1 MNKKVVLFVTT
12 LLCIVC
18 TAIVLNHVR
27 ENRRLGP
34 PGVLTSPTQDP
45 NRLKVDLPERV
56 LNYSSEWVETEK
68 LVLDFLPK
76 DTSFGQR
83 RYTAPDGFQTL
94 INVVLMGTD
103 RTSHHRPEF
112 CLTGSGWDIDSSGSQ
127 TTSIPM
133 ERPRA
138 YDLPVMKL
146 VTTKQI
152 MQNGQPVVGRG
163 IYVYWYVADHAYTA
177 SHNQK
182 VWLMA
187 KEILRTGVLPRWAYI
202 TCFSVCAPGQEEAT
216 YERMK
221 KFIAAAVPE
230 FQLVPKVEQTLAVR
244 Q

>member
-112 CLTGSGWDIDSSGSQ
+112 CLTGSGWALIRVV
-127 TTSIPM
+127 P
-133 ERPRA
+133 RPLAFRWR
-138 YDLPVMKL
+138 
-146 VTTKQI
+146 
-152 MQNGQPVVGRG
+152 GRG
-163 IYVYWYVADHAYTA
+163 
-177 SHNQK
+177 K
-182 VWLMA
+182 
-187 KEILRTGVLPRWAYI
+187 
-202 TCFSVCAPGQEEAT
+202 
-216 YERMK
+216 
-221 KFIAAAVPE
+221 
-230 FQLVPKVEQTLAVR
+230 
-244 Q
+244 

>member
-1 MNKKVVLFVTT
+1 MNQKILLFATT
-12 LLCIVC
+12 LLCIVS
-18 TAIVLNHVR
+18 TAVLLNHIR
-27 ENRRLGP
+27 ANRRLGP
-34 PGVLTSPTQDP
+34 PGVKTSPSADP
-45 NRLKVDLPERV
+45 NRLTVDLPERV
-56 LNYSSEWVETEK
+56 LDYSSEWVETEK

-83 RYTAPDGFQTL
+83 RYTAPDGFQT
-94 INVVLMGTD
+94 IVNVVLMGTD

-127 TTSIPM
+127 MTSVPMTRPIP
-133 ERPRA
+133 

-146 VTTKQI
+146 VTTKR
-152 MQNGQPVVGRG
+152 MVEDGKPVVGRG

-187 KEILRTGVLPRWAYI
+187 KEILRTGVLPRWAYV
-202 TCFSVCAPGQEEAT
+202 TCFSVCLPGQEEAT

-221 KFIAAAVPE
+221 KFITAAVPE
-230 FQLVPKVEQTLAVR
+230 FQLIPKAEHAFVAGR
-244 Q
+244 